1 MIANVSPF
9 ERASTH
15 SFQKTETSNVS
26 ATLDDATL
34 AESTLRS
41 YVGIDKREGLTNIAK
56 RLVKGSLV
64 STVNYTQLTIF
75 PDLDVGDLTVTWKRT
90 VSGDEK
96 KSEVGEVLAL
106 SAFHLSTFSNHVARL
121 TLFKEIWESNADT
134 IVCLLFI

>member
-90 VSGDEK
+90 FSGDEK
-96 KSEVGEVLAL
+96 KSEDGEVLAL
-106 SAFHLSTFSNHVARL
+106 SAFHFSTF
-121 TLFKEIWESNADT
+121 
-134 IVCLLFI
+134 